1 MPNADSLRERKKA
14 RTRHAIQASA
24 LALFRRQGY
33 DATTV
38 EQILDAA
45 EVSETTFYRYF
56 PTKKDLV
63 LSDEY
68 DPVFATIVRAQ
79 PAELT
84 ALQAITV
91 SIHDLLGGL
100 SAAESAE
107 LRERLAFIL
116 TTPELRAA
124 MLDQFTDA
132 IRLVIELVA
141 ERAGRPV
148 ADPAVRTLA
157 GAVIGATMTALIA
170 LADDPAADIVEL
182 VDEALAHLEPA
193 LKL

>member
-1 MPNADSLRERKKA
+1 VPEGLRERKKA

-45 EVSETTFYRYF
+45 DVSETTFYRYF

-63 LSDEY
+63 LTDEY
-68 DPVFATIVRAQ
+68 DPAFAAAVRAQ
-79 PAELT
+79 PAGLS

-91 SIHDLLGGL
+91 SIHDLLDGL
-100 SAAESAE
+100 SSGESAE
-107 LRERLAFIL
+107 LRDRLTLIL

-124 MLDQFTDA
+124 MLDQLTDA
-132 IRLVIELVA
+132 IRLLTELVA
-141 ERAGRPV
+141 ERVGRPV
-148 ADPAVRTLA
+148 ADPAARALA
-157 GAVIGATMTALIA
+157 GAVIGATMTALLA